1 MPNPAVPLDTLL
13 QNESSARAALEQR
26 AAQSVLADRVRSLIG
41 QVTRAD
47 AEIVRHPA
55 ELQRH
60 ARDLLVTPDGQEPGL
75 RARAIEQARTADREA
90 AIKLGMADEAVRQRR
105 EAVTAIGQ
113 LRREP
118 PRRILPERPATAA
131 TADELAAELEATCT
145 GRILGC

>member
-1 MPNPAVPLDTLL
+1 MDFGLLFEIGVPKPWDDRS
-13 QNESSARAALEQR
+13 EHRAYWNAL
-26 AAQSVLADRVRSLIG
+26 
-41 QVTRAD
+41 
-47 AEIVRHPA
+47 
-55 ELQRH
+55 
-60 ARDLLVTPDGQEPGL
+60 
-75 RARAIEQARTADREA
+75 EQARTADREA